1 MAKEVNK
8 IEEFNLFD
16 TQAREDI
23 EKLKNERLDLEI
35 NPDTNNLHIINKK
48 GEQLGD
54 GVILPTVT
62 DEQIN
67 KAINQAIK
75 DGKITGI
82 GINSEAKNLLQTIL
96 QNAVYTSNQSANIT
110 ALITALGSNES
121 GGGDTPTVKTYTIT
135 NTLTNCS
142 NSNISTSVDENSNYV
157 ATITPTDGYTLT
169 GASVNITMGGTDI
182 TSTAYNNGTINISSV
197 TGNVVITIST
207 VQMPQ
212 PIYYTITNN
221 LTNCTSNN
229 NNTSVK
235 ESTSY
240 TATISPFSG
249 YTLTDASIS
258 VTMGGVDV
266 TKTVYNNGVIN
277 ISSVTG
283 NVVII
288 ISAVKIVVNVNEINP
303 SYLSVTDYKTIKITN
318 PDTMSTEMPDTMSF
332 IAKDVNEYWKSGTN
346 LSLGVRDSNYT
357 QTLAPISYTNQ
368 TLTVNDVK
376 YAVLTITKADFT
388 TAYNIYKGYIDNDG
402 KIAYNSSIS
411 FGNAP
416 NKFNQSNLPKIVD
429 NVVDANVISSLTW

>member
-16 TQAREDI
+16 TKAREDI

-110 ALITALGSNES
+110 ALISALGSNES

-135 NTLTNCS
+135 DTLTNCI

-240 TATISPFSG
+240 TATISPSSG

-318 PDTMSTEMPDTMSF
+318 PDTMSF
-332 IAKDVNEYWKSGTN
+332 IAKDVNEYWKSGTS
-346 LSLGVRDSNYT
+346 LSLGVRDSAYT
-357 QTLAPISYTNQ
+357 QTPTPISYTNQ

-388 TAYNIYKGYIDNDG
+388 TAYNTYKGYINDG

-416 NKFNQSNLPKIVD
+416 TKFNQSNLPKIVD
-429 NVVDANVISSLTW
+429 NVVDANVISSLAW

>member
-16 TQAREDI
+16 TKAREDI

-110 ALITALGSNES
+110 ALISALGSNES

-135 NTLTNCS
+135 DTLTNCI

-240 TATISPFSG
+240 TATISPSSG

-318 PDTMSTEMPDTMSF
+318 PDTMLTEMPDTMSF
-332 IAKDVNEYWKSGTN
+332 IAKDVNEYWKSGTS
-346 LSLGVRDSNYT
+346 LSLGVRDSAYT
-357 QTLAPISYTNQ
+357 QTPTPISYTNQ

-388 TAYNIYKGYIDNDG
+388 TAYNTYKGYINDG

-416 NKFNQSNLPKIVD
+416 TKFNQSNLPKIVD
-429 NVVDANVISSLTW
+429 NVVDANVISSLAW